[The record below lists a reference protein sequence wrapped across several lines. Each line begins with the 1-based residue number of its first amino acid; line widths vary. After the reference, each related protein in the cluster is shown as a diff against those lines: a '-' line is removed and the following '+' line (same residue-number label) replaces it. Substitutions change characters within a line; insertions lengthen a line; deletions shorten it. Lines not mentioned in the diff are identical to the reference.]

1 MSSTWRPPMLLP
13 IHLQKRGHDSHYGL
27 MTIKEIIA
35 ELPKLTQAE
44 KRELRRAID
53 RELAFG
59 PRGPKDAERN
69 PNA

>member
-1 MSSTWRPPMLLP
+1 
-13 IHLQKRGHDSHYGL
+13 

-44 KRELRRAID
+44 KRELRRALD

-59 PRGPKDAERN
+59 PRGPKDAERVR
-69 PNA
+69 AA

>member
-1 MSSTWRPPMLLP
+1 
-13 IHLQKRGHDSHYGL
+13 

-44 KRELRRAID
+44 KRELRRALD

-59 PRGPKDAERN
+59 PRDPQPGQQ
-69 PNA
+69 

>member
-1 MSSTWRPPMLLP
+1 
-13 IHLQKRGHDSHYGL
+13 

-44 KRELRRAID
+44 KRELRRALD

-59 PRGPKDAERN
+59 PRGPKDAERVS
-69 PNA
+69 NA

>member
-1 MSSTWRPPMLLP
+1 
-13 IHLQKRGHDSHYGL
+13 

-44 KRELRRAID
+44 KRELRRALD

-59 PRGPKDAERN
+59 PRGPKDAERVRTPEHRREQRSGTN
-69 PNA
+69 F